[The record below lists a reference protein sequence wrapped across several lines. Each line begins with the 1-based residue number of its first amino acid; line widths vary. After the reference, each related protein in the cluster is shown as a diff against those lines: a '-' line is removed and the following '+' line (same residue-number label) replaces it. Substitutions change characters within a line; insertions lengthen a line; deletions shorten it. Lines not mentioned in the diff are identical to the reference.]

1 MKKLFLPILM
11 LLSCVSCN
19 NSNNNDDVT
28 EFVVYEE
35 NEKFLIADLD
45 VVEIEVIVT
54 FIHVNDINKIEYP
67 SDATNEEKKEIRKN
81 FLIENNTNC
90 IEKLK
95 LDKYSEYT
103 DDSIDSYNF
112 HYNFTLTEFSNK
124 DKSYFESLNNSNLVS
139 SVSINEYQEWKDI
152 YRINPEYY
160 NLLENEKISF
170 EETLY
175 INLPVGVYSNYQQ
188 YTEAFE
194 NYISSLSKENV
205 EEIKEK
211 YKDYNEQFFENY
223 SLVVLGKSVSSSGSN
238 RHTLYDVYVHEGKLY
253 ALVEIAIAYNGWA
266 NIQEQYHA
274 IKISKDTSSQIL
286 DNQVEILSI

>member
-124 DKSYFESLNNSNLVS
+124 DKYYF
-139 SVSINEYQEWKDI
+139 
-152 YRINPEYY
+152 
-160 NLLENEKISF
+160 
-170 EETLY
+170 
-175 INLPVGVYSNYQQ
+175 
-188 YTEAFE
+188 
-194 NYISSLSKENV
+194 
-205 EEIKEK
+205 
-211 YKDYNEQFFENY
+211 
-223 SLVVLGKSVSSSGSN
+223 
-238 RHTLYDVYVHEGKLY
+238 
-253 ALVEIAIAYNGWA
+253 
-266 NIQEQYHA
+266 
-274 IKISKDTSSQIL
+274 
-286 DNQVEILSI
+286 